1 MFGLRSDG
9 VKVKCADPIDKI
21 VPHIMKERSDSMNNT
36 VIEQRVESF
45 DAWIDDVYRRTGVE
59 FNYMHIVL
67 ASIVR
72 LYALRPRLNRFVMN
86 GRVFQRHGIYA
97 SFTVKQALKEDA
109 PDLTRSRSALPGR
122 RAFLKSKRRWMKPFA
137 APSPRTGR
145 TALPRSRA
153 S

>member
-86 GRVFQRHGIYA
+86 VRFFQRH
-97 SFTVKQALKEDA
+97 
-109 PDLTRSRSALPGR
+109 
-122 RAFLKSKRRWMKPFA
+122 
-137 APSPRTGR
+137 
-145 TALPRSRA
+145 
-153 S
+153 

>member
-67 ASIVR
+67 EHRAAVCAPPAAQPLRHERQGVPAPRNLR
-72 LYALRPRLNRFVMN
+72 LFHRQTGAER
-86 GRVFQRHGIYA
+86 GCA
-97 SFTVKQALKEDA
+97 
-109 PDLTRSRSALPGR
+109 RSDDQDPLY
-122 RAFLKSKRRWMKPFA
+122 RAGEHF
-137 APSPRTGR
+137 
-145 TALPRSRA
+145 
-153 S
+153 